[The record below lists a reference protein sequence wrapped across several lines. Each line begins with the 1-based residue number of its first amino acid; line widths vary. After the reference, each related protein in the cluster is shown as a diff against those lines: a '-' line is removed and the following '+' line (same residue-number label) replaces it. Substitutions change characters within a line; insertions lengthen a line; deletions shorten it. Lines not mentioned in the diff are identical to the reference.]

1 MGRILHI
8 ARREFMAYAKT
19 VGFWLSLLSFP
30 LFAVLGGFLPG
41 LIKNAEPVRQ
51 VALVDE
57 SAPSSG
63 LEASVREALSK
74 THLQDDIQAM
84 VMAAV
89 PEAGLEP
96 SRALRQMAE
105 TEGYEAAQAQF
116 KQIAPKAAAKFEPA
130 RRQIVLVDTPK
141 AIAEAAPGQA
151 RQDLARLYVSKDAPE
166 GEAVT
171 NVVFLSEVEGA
182 PAARVWSRRTTDSE
196 VESLVRNALKTVNRD
211 RVFGQNR
218 IDQSLVKQ
226 TDDFRPE
233 VSLYSPRA
241 ASGGEVGMKDR
252 LPMVVGL
259 VVGFLLWSL
268 VLTGASILL
277 NSVMEE
283 KAGKILEVLLSSA
296 SPSEVLAGKVMG
308 VALLTVTVMVAWG
321 GMGGVALAVAMP
333 DVAKDVL
340 SVLMQNG
347 TLIFFLLFMV
357 CGYLMYA
364 VLFTAIGAFC
374 ETPREAQTLMGP
386 IMMAL
391 FVPLFVMQMAMRSP
405 DATVVKVMSLIP
417 PFTPFVMPV
426 RMPSGVPVIEV
437 IGGLVGMILFTGLM
451 VWVAQRAFRAGAMSD
466 VKLSWKSFINA
477 VTGRA

>member
-1 MGRILHI
+1 MSRILHI

-30 LFAVLGGFLPG
+30 LFAVLGGLLPG
-41 LIKNAEPVRQ
+41 LINNASPVRQ
-51 VALVDE
+51 VAIIDE
-57 SAPSSG
+57 SPSGSG
-63 LEASVREALSK
+63 LEASVREALSRN
-74 THLQDDIQAM
+74 HLQDDIQSM
-84 VMAAV
+84 VMASIA
-89 PEAGLEP
+89 EAGLDA
-96 SRALRQMAE
+96 SRALRRTAE
-105 TEGYEAAQAQF
+105 AEGYEAGLAQF
-116 KQIAPKAAAKFEPA
+116 QKIAPKAAAKFEPS
-130 RRQIVLVDTPK
+130 RRKIVLVQTPK
-141 AIAEAAPGQA
+141 AISDTAPGQA

-166 GEAVT
+166 GEGVS
-171 NVVFLSEVEGA
+171 NVVFLSEVQGV
-182 PAARVWSRRTTDSE
+182 PSARVWAKGTTDSE
-196 VESLVRNALKTVNRD
+196 VETLIRNALKTINRD
-211 RVFGQNR
+211 RVFGQHS

-233 VSLYSPRA
+233 VALYSPRA
-241 ASGGEVGMKDR
+241 ASGGEVDMKDR
-252 LPMVVGL
+252 LPTVVGL
-259 VVGFLLWSL
+259 IAGFLLWSL

-283 KAGKILEVLLSSA
+283 KSGKILEVLLSSA
-296 SPSEVLAGKVMG
+296 SPSEVLAGKVLG

-321 GMGGVALAVAMP
+321 SMGGVALAVALP

-347 TLIFFLLFMV
+347 TLFFFLLFMV

-391 FVPLFVMQMAMRSP
+391 FIPLFVMQLAMRSP

-426 RMPSGVPVIEV
+426 RLPSGLPLYEV
-437 IGGLVGMILFTGLM
+437 VGGLVGMILFTGLM

-466 VKLSWKSFINA
+466 VKLSWKSFFNA